1 MEELPDYIKN
11 FDLLKKIE
19 SKYNNLEARSGEN
32 ILRFGKVSPTAEK
45 TIEFLK
51 DKMYTKL
58 LARYV
63 DALLFIEYALNNRSE
78 ASIQLDFDICSV
90 AKLINEDINLIM
102 KKVKGKSFY
111 AQIDSKFASRH
122 FHKICLLD
130 PQNRNQILGGLSF
143 IGIGLV
149 AVTLGAIKIFR
160 GAYF

>member
-63 DALLFIEYALNNRSE
+63 DALLFIEYALN
-78 ASIQLDFDICSV
+78 IVPLDFEVCSV

>member
-1 MEELPDYIKN
+1 MD
-11 FDLLKKIE
+11 
-19 SKYNNLEARSGEN
+19 
-32 ILRFGKVSPTAEK
+32 RF
-45 TIEFLK
+45 
-51 DKMYTKL
+51 
-58 LARYV
+58 
-63 DALLFIEYALNNRSE
+63 FIFAKP
-78 ASIQLDFDICSV
+78 
-90 AKLINEDINLIM
+90 KLIDVTPYKIVVMNPLLSAVQNKNIM
-102 KKVKGKSFY
+102 VKGKSFY